1 MENMLQDKV
10 AVITGSGRGIGQAA
24 ALKFAREGAKVVVSD
39 IDPAPAGQT
48 VEEIKGAGGEAVAY
62 VGDVTADDFAA
73 GIVQAAADAF
83 GGIDILV
90 NNAGYTWD
98 GVIHKMTD
106 KMWDAMMDVHVKAPF
121 KLIRAAAP
129 FFRDAAKREIERSGR
144 AVARKIINISS
155 MSGTSGNA
163 GQSNY
168 AAAKSALSGFTKS
181 IAKEW
186 GRFNVQCNAI
196 AYGWIDTRLT
206 KAKEEA
212 EDLERDGEKVP
223 VGIPQ
228 AQRQVMTLMVPLGRP
243 GTPEEAAGPILFL
256 ASPLAD
262 YVSGQVILV
271 SGGLSM

>member
-1 MENMLQDKV
+1 M
-10 AVITGSGRGIGQAA
+10 
-24 ALKFAREGAKVVVSD
+24 VVSD
-39 IDPAPAGQT
+39 IDPEPASQT
-48 VEEIKGAGGEAVAY
+48 VEEIKKMGGEAVAY
-62 VGDVTADDFAA
+62 VGDVTTDDFAE
-73 GIVQAAADAF
+73 GVVQAAADAF
-83 GGIDILV
+83 GGIHIIV

-98 GVIHKMTD
+98 GVIHKMND
-106 KMWDAMMDVHVKAPF
+106 KMWDAMMDIHINAPF
-121 KLIRAAAP
+121 KIIRAAAP
-129 FFRDAAKREIERSGR
+129 FFRDAAKLEIEKSGR

-181 IAKEW
+181 MAKEW
-186 GRFNVQCNAI
+186 GRFNVQCNVI

-206 KAKEEA
+206 KNKEDAEA
-212 EDLERDGEKVP
+212 LERNGDKVP
-223 VGIPQ
+223 VGIPG
-228 AQRQVMTLMVPLGRP
+228 AQRQAMAMMIPLGRP